1 MYVCKYDCLCYI
13 IMVFICRQFI
23 PREEVHEVMRT
34 LVAEVSA
41 ANTYM
46 NALNCILLLLAY
58 LYSLSFTYHCNLL
71 FTFIHTYRTYIHTYI
86 HNTYIHSGEV
96 VEEQLRERIALQ

>member
-1 MYVCKYDCLCYI
+1 MYVSMIVCVTYI

-46 NALNCILLLLAY
+46 NALICILLLVAY
-58 LYSLSFTYHCNLL
+58 LYS
-71 FTFIHTYRTYIHTYI
+71 
-86 HNTYIHSGEV
+86 
-96 VEEQLRERIALQ
+96 